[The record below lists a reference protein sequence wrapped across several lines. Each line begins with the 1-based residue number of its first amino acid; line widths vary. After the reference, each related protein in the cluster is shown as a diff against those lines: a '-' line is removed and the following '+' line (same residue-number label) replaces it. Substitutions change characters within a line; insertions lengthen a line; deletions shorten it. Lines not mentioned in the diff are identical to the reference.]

1 MPIWNGIIFD
11 AEAYDLDEEDGVY
24 YFDDIIGQVQPKQKI
39 IDVTNRPGVP
49 GETFRNM
56 GEWAEPSLLTTIHY
70 VADRAAAKAAINA
83 YLAMKDGLGRQLF
96 QHGEDWG
103 FVRIKHIRPRPL
115 QPVASA
121 AGTLI
126 ANPTILQIIDWEVIS
141 TTEPPAEEP

>member
-56 GEWAEPSLLTTIHY
+56 GEWPRSAAFPAWRGLGIRPYQTHPP
-70 VADRAAAKAAINA
+70 AAA
-83 YLAMKDGLGRQLF
+83 
-96 QHGEDWG
+96 
-103 FVRIKHIRPRPL
+103 
-115 QPVASA
+115 A
-121 AGTLI
+121 AGGLRRGHPDRQPHHPADHRLGSDQHDGTAGGGAVSDDAGPQATL
-126 ANPTILQIIDWEVIS
+126 
-141 TTEPPAEEP
+141 